1 MIRRP
6 PRSTLFPYTTLFRSL
21 RDSISASWSVAER
34 NFRTHIANAM
44 QHELMDSM
52 LVDEVACG
60 GDRID
65 RDTKRSEEHTS
76 ELQSPDHLVCRLL
89 LEKKKTMSTDHMR
102 S

>member
-1 MIRRP
+1 MVALVATPSREIIK
-6 PRSTLFPYTTLFRSL
+6 L

-65 RDTKRSEEHTS
+65 RDTKPSD
-76 ELQSPDHLVCRLL
+76 SP
-89 LEKKKTMSTDHMR
+89 
-102 S
+102 